1 MVTHIGV
8 VCAEMVTDTPLKVR
22 SPVGFSV
29 SPIYSCSSLP
39 VVVGHHLWTTPNIT
53 NLNKQREK
61 KSNDLSQKIRPPRT
75 PTLPQKGSP
84 HPTPHQPNRN
94 APLWTPPGPEGPAG
108 QGTAIPQSWAANP
121 TGNSGMN
128 GEGLHLQASPEF
140 SHEPCCLHCCSRFSF
155 SAIGFRRRS
164 LFEHRLRRLHRLAE
178 LPGTCTRHYQSP

>member
-1 MVTHIGV
+1 
-8 VCAEMVTDTPLKVR
+8 MVTDTPLKVR

-61 KSNDLSQKIRPPRT
+61 KSNDLSQKIRLPRT
-75 PTLPQKGSP
+75 HTLPQKGSP
-84 HPTPHQPNRN
+84 HPTPPAQPER
-94 APLWTPPGPEGPAG
+94 APMDPSGAGRASRAGDRDPP
-108 QGTAIPQSWAANP
+108 SWAANP

-178 LPGTCTRHYQSP
+178 LPGTCTRHYQRP